1 MSRIRFRAHTR
12 WRCPRRD
19 STGYCALRRT
29 SGASSVRGCSWNSGS
44 REQAAVA
51 TPASCSPWTRPGSR
65 SRSTASTSRCHS
77 LRSARRGS
85 RPRGGRGQS
94 GARGIQEVVST
105 VNKEI
110 LMVVDAVSNEKGVD
124 KEVIFEAL
132 EAALASAT
140 RKKHGEEWD
149 VRVAIDRKSGDY
161 DTFRRWKVF
170 ADDSKE
176 LEVPEREL
184 RLDDAVDIDAN
195 AQVGGFVEQPMES
208 VGFGRIAA
216 QQAKQVIVQKVR
228 EAERA
233 QVVEA
238 YRDRVGTLVGGVVK
252 RVDRNGIYVD
262 LGSNAEG
269 FVPRTDMIPREQAK
283 PQDRIKA
290 FLKEVRSEPRGPQ
303 LFLTRTAPE
312 FLIELFKLEV
322 PEVGQGLI
330 NILGAARDPG
340 VRAKIAVKSNDPR
353 IDPVGACVGMRGSR
367 VQAVSNEIAG
377 ERVDIIPYDDNPAQF
392 VINAM
397 SPAEVMSIVVDEDSH
412 SMDIAVSEEKL
423 SQAIGRGGQNI
434 RLASQLTGWDLNV
447 MTESDAEAKSET
459 EAKALVQ
466 NFMKQLDVDEDV
478 ATILAQEGFSTIEEI
493 AYVPQAELAAIE
505 EFDEDIVKELRNRAR
520 DVLLTQ
526 AIASEETLDQSMPA
540 DDLLLLEGMSPDLA
554 LTLVRAHALEQQ

>member
-1 MSRIRFRAHTR
+1 M
-12 WRCPRRD
+12 
-19 STGYCALRRT
+19 
-29 SGASSVRGCSWNSGS
+29 
-44 REQAAVA
+44 
-51 TPASCSPWTRPGSR
+51 
-65 SRSTASTSRCHS
+65 
-77 LRSARRGS
+77 
-85 RPRGGRGQS
+85 
-94 GARGIQEVVST
+94 
-105 VNKEI
+105 NKEI
-110 LMVVDAVSNEKGVD
+110 LMAVDAVSNEKGVD
-124 KEVIFEAL
+124 KEIIFDAL

-140 RKKHGEEWD
+140 RKKHGEELD
-149 VRVAIDRKSGDY
+149 VRVAINRKTGGY

-170 ADDSKE
+170 ADDSTE

-184 RLDDAVDIDAN
+184 RMDDARDIDKDVE
-195 AQVGGFVEQPMES
+195 VGGYVEEPMES
-208 VGFGRIAA
+208 VPFGRILA
-216 QQAKQVIVQKVR
+216 QTAKQVIVQKVR

-233 QVVEA
+233 QVVDA
-238 YRDRVGTLVGGVVK
+238 YKDRAGTLVSGIVK
-252 RVDRNGIYVD
+252 RVDRNGVFVD

-269 FVPRTDMIPREQAK
+269 FIPRDQMIPREPVRA
-283 PQDRIKA
+283 QDRVKA

-330 NILGAARDPG
+330 QILGAARDPG
-340 VRAKIAVKSNDPR
+340 VRAKIAVRSSDPR

-377 ERVDIIPYDDNPAQF
+377 ERVDIIPHVDNPAQF

-447 MTESDAEAKSET
+447 MTESDAEAKSDT
-459 EAKALVQ
+459 EAKSLVQ

-478 ATILAQEGFSTIEEI
+478 ATILAQEGFSTVEEI
-493 AYVPQAELAAIE
+493 AYVPQGELAGIA
-505 EFDEDIVKELRNRAR
+505 EFDENIVKELRNRAR

-554 LTLVRAHALEQQ
+554 LALARRGVRTREDLADQAVDDLADIEGLTAEEAGKLIMTARAPWFEAG